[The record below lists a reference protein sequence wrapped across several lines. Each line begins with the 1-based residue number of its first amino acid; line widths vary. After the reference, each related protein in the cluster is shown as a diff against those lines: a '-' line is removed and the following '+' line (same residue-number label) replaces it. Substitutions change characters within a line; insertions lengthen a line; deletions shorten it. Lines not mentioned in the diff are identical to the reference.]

1 MALGA
6 PSRQVLRRVAT
17 HGIVLAMAGGA
28 IGIGASLAVT
38 RFLGSMLYNVKPGDP
53 MTLIGVTLLLLLV
66 ALVAC
71 YVPARRATR
80 VDPLVALRH
89 E

>member
-1 MALGA
+1 
-6 PSRQVLRRVAT
+6 
-17 HGIVLAMAGGA
+17 MAGGA